1 MDGGRPITVAVIGPA
16 DLTAEVSDIAEVA
29 GAGRLF
35 DGLEV
40 WALPYERVDQAAE
53 LYARACGG
61 AGSDGAGLAGG
72 GAGTDSVGSAGGGAG
87 TAGAGPADAVLFTG
101 PLGYRRGTRGLP
113 VAAVPTVY
121 VPYSPLWLYAPLFAV
136 TDRDSLR
143 RVSLDSLDLGVLET
157 TYRELGLLPEAVA
170 VYEPA
175 SDDPSPE
182 EVAAF
187 HRRAMEEGRST
198 CALTCVLSVY
208 RLLRAAGVPCLWLVP
223 SRVALQEAL
232 EKLLYVAE
240 GVRARGARIVV
251 GLVRPHD
258 GLVHSRDDG
267 HPSKAARLRLR
278 AHELLLSQVE
288 EFDGHLVD
296 SGSGD
301 FQFFTTRAHFEKA
314 TGLYSHWPLREK
326 LVRAGLEMSAGVG
339 LGATAGEAGAN
350 ARAALG
356 EAIRGGDGACYV
368 MLEGRRLIGPLG
380 PGAPED
386 GPEALEQGPWARE
399 HGPGS
404 LGHGP
409 WARELGEAGLALA
422 AGPASLPRTL
432 ATLDRMSGDFTARD
446 LALRLRVGLRTAH
459 RLLLKLREA
468 GSVVEVG
475 RESSGPRGRPRRV
488 FRRWVPGPDDAGGAE
503 AHGGPADEGGIRA

>member
-1 MDGGRPITVAVIGPA
+1 MDDGRPITVAVIGPA

-40 WALPYERVDQAAE
+40 WALSYERVDQAAE

-61 AGSDGAGLAGG
+61 G
-72 GAGTDSVGSAGGGAG
+72 GAEADV
-87 TAGAGPADAVLFTG
+87 AGPADAVLFTG

-113 VAAVPTVY
+113 VVAVPTAY

-143 RVSLDSLDLGVLET
+143 RVSLDSLDLGVLEA

-208 RLLRAAGVPCLWLVP
+208 RLLLGAGVPCLWLVP

-232 EKLLYVAE
+232 EKLLYVTE

-251 GLVRPHD
+251 GLVRP
-258 GLVHSRDDG
+258 RDDG
-267 HPSKAARLRLR
+267 LPSKAARLRLR

-296 SGSGD
+296 AGSGD

-350 ARAALG
+350 ARAALD

-368 MLEGRRLIGPLG
+368 MLEGRRMIGPLG
-380 PGAPED
+380 PWAPGD
-386 GPEALEQGPWARE
+386 GPGTP
-399 HGPGS
+399 
-404 LGHGP
+404 
-409 WARELGEAGLALA
+409 
-422 AGPASLPRTL
+422 
-432 ATLDRMSGDFTARD
+432 ATLDRMGGDFTARD

-488 FRRWVPGPDDAGGAE
+488 FRRWVPGPDAVGGAEVQGGTDGAGGAE
-503 AHGGPADEGGIRA
+503 VHGGAEGQGGGEHA

>member
-1 MDGGRPITVAVIGPA
+1 MDGGRAIRVAVIGPA

-61 AGSDGAGLAGG
+61 AGSDSAGLA
-72 GAGTDSVGSAGGGAG
+72 SGGAG
-87 TAGAGPADAVLFTG
+87 TADAGPADAVLFTG

-113 VAAVPTVY
+113 VAAVPTAY

-143 RVSLDSLDLGVLET
+143 RVSLDSLDLGVLEA
-157 TYRELGLLPEAVA
+157 TYRELGLSPEAVA

-175 SDDPSPE
+175 RDDPSPE

-187 HRRAMEEGRST
+187 HRWAMEEGRST

-223 SRVALQEAL
+223 SRVALAETL

-251 GLVRPHD
+251 GLVRP
-258 GLVHSRDDG
+258 RDNG

-288 EFDGHLVD
+288 EFDGHLID
-296 SGSGD
+296 AGSGD

-326 LVRAGLEMSAGVG
+326 LARAGLPMSAGVG

-350 ARAALG
+350 ARAALD
-356 EAIRGGDGACYV
+356 EALRGGDGACYV

-380 PGAPED
+380 PGAP
-386 GPEALEQGPWARE
+386 GNGAGALEDAWAREQGPGSVGHGPWARKL
-399 HGPGS
+399 GPGS
-404 LGHGP
+404 LGHDRRP
-409 WARELGEAGLALA
+409 PRHA
-422 AGPASLPRTL
+422 AGPASLPQTL